1 MVNQYDL
8 LIHILR
14 GCLSYS
20 EEIKKDTSKM
30 SRYLKQQ
37 NTLSDHFFIIW
48 FNLNPSMDK

>member
-20 EEIKKDTSKM
+20 EEIKKDTSKI
-30 SRYLKQQ
+30 SRYLK
-37 NTLSDHFFIIW
+37 TTKYTKRPFLYKW